1 MNKRISLITAFVM
14 VLILLAACAPQPS
27 QPQAT
32 PTPAPAETTPEP
44 TPTDDNAG
52 NQGEDDTG
60 NVTTA
65 EGLEDGVYVGKSD
78 EDERGSYGEIRITV
92 ADEQFTKVE
101 YTEYSGDGNPKS
113 RETGYEYEEALE
125 AFEELP
131 KQLMETQDVD
141 DIDDYT
147 GATGTSNKFRTAAK
161 RALSGSPEEGQPA
174 QDNGANENGGVEDD
188 NGVRE
193 EDGGTG
199 ES

>member
-1 MNKRISLITAFVM
+1 MLPAPSTKP
-14 VLILLAACAPQPS
+14 AASYSP
-27 QPQAT
+27 
-32 PTPAPAETTPEP
+32 PAPAETTPEP

-92 ADEQFTKVE
+92 ADEQFTKSSILSIPGTVIQI
-101 YTEYSGDGNPKS
+101 

-131 KQLMETQDVD
+131 T
-141 DIDDYT
+141 ID
-147 GATGTSNKFRTAAK
+147 GN
-161 RALSGSPEEGQPA
+161 SGC
-174 QDNGANENGGVEDD
+174 
-188 NGVRE
+188 
-193 EDGGTG
+193 
-199 ES
+199 